1 MGTCRRGI
9 VIFAIFLA
17 GALLFRQT
25 LSAQNV
31 RIGLFDNQE
40 IKTFVFHCIEGKY
53 SVYGDSVLSREI
65 KKGELVYVSLMGEK
79 LVLVDGDLHFGT
91 FNRLEIKE
99 AGENCNFRLKIVDP
113 VREAR
118 NYCGKLEI
126 NLFLG
131 TIQLINELPLDVYLA
146 GVVETEAGS
155 TATAE
160 FYKAQAILCR
170 SYALKNREK
179 HPGQNF
185 NLCDNTHCQAFNGIS
200 NENPG
205 IPEAVYATHDMV
217 LADENSQIVKA
228 IFHSNSGGETQR
240 ASDVWNS
247 GEFYLQ
253 SVLDPFSEKQR
264 NALWEK
270 TISLGQWKEYLTRHC
285 KTNISKLA
293 DQQLLIR
300 QDHRKKFF
308 IVGTDSLRIVTIR
321 EDLDLRSSFF
331 SMEIQNDSILI
342 HGKGYGHGVGMSQEG
357 AMEMGRQGY
366 SYSDILRFY
375 FYNVQIIELADVP
388 ELGLPGDF
396 R

>member
-1 MGTCRRGI
+1 M
-9 VIFAIFLA
+9 IFAIFLA